1 MVAEYYTKEKT
12 NHTFNSYYLDMEELL
27 NKLIKRWCEEWKD
40 IEWWEGLYQVSNIW
54 RIKSLRDG
62 RIMKLKYIQWYTNVG
77 LNRDKKQ
84 KWYRVHRL
92 VAQAFI
98 SNPENKR
105 TVNHKNWIRDD
116 NRVENLERATY
127 SEQERHSRDVL
138 WKTTTPPDPTKYTL
152 SYNWITDSIRW
163 WSKKLWIRYDNI
175 LWRLHKWRPIEKV
188 LWDKS
193 YRWKNYWNKLFNK

>member
-1 MVAEYYTKEKT
+1 MLV
-12 NHTFNSYYLDMEELL
+12 
-27 NKLIKRWCEEWKD
+27 LIEIR
-40 IEWWEGLYQVSNIW
+40 
-54 RIKSLRDG
+54 
-62 RIMKLKYIQWYTNVG
+62 
-77 LNRDKKQ
+77 NR

-98 SNPENKR
+98 PNPENKR

-116 NRVENLERATY
+116 NRVENLERDTY

-138 WKTTTPPDPTKYTL
+138 WKTTKPPDSTKYNIT
-152 SYNWITDSIRW
+152 YNWITDSIRW
-163 WSKKLWIRYDNI
+163 WSKKLWIIYDNI